1 MSDNRPEG
9 AKPDPHGHPGQEH
22 GDAPASDEVKS
33 FAHAETVVETRRG
46 MWGAAGGSGDTS
58 GFGGIV
64 RTISRPAPSAR
75 PYGEWFDAVVDR
87 IEELVPGVIE
97 RAVVHRGELTL
108 YVDGVR
114 LRELAQQ
121 LRDDQQLRFEHCAS
135 VSGVHYP
142 GDEGAELHSVYH
154 LASMTHN
161 RRLRVEATCADDD
174 PHLPSVVPVYPAA
187 DWHERETYDLFGIIY
202 DGHPAL
208 TRIMMPDDWPG
219 HPQRKDYPLGGIE
232 VEYKGATI
240 PPPDQRRSY

>member
-1 MSDNRPEG
+1 MTDQTTGGQIIPAGRPAE
-9 AKPDPHGHPGQEH
+9 EH
-22 GDAPASDEVKS
+22 
-33 FAHAETVVETRRG
+33 VVETRRG
-46 MWGAAGGSGDTS
+46 MWGTGGGSGDTS

-64 RTISRPAPSAR
+64 RTVSRPAPSAR
-75 PYGEWFDAVVDR
+75 PYGDWFDAVVDR
-87 IEELVPGVIE
+87 IEELIPGVVE
-97 RAVVHRGELTL
+97 RVVVHRGELTL
-108 YVDGVR
+108 YVDGAR
-114 LRELAQQ
+114 LLELAQH
-121 LRDDQQLRFEHCAS
+121 LRDDQELRFEHCAS

-142 GDEGAELHSVYH
+142 SDAGAELHSVYH

-161 RRLRVEATCADDD
+161 RRLRVEATCADGD

-219 HPQRKDYPLGGIE
+219 HPQRKDYPLGGIG